1 MADIP
6 LKPEDEMTN
15 DLVGAVEN
23 IAQSVKAGS
32 RDFTKSFTGL
42 TTAIKRLQTTLVN
55 AIKAIKIQV
64 VAKPEKVQKPAT
76 KDKSTSTKEI
86 VKEKETKTEVAPE
99 KKAKTPKVDPNA
111 ALDEKVLG
119 YIRKNPEASG

>member
-6 LKPEDEMTN
+6 LKSDDEMTN

-55 AIKAIKIQV
+55 AIKSIKVQV
-64 VAKPEKVQKPAT
+64 VAKPEKVQKPAV
-76 KDKSTSTKEI
+76 KDKATSINESNL
-86 VKEKETKTEVAPE
+86 
-99 KKAKTPKVDPNA
+99 KATFA
-111 ALDEKVLG
+111 R
-119 YIRKNPEASG
+119 I